1 LVQQP
6 SFLSD
11 TNALDL
17 GFFSSI
23 QSLTLLDALNTLKEL
38 IQSIER
44 AYDGYDVEK
53 LNRVFVTLQSCL
65 MEILKD
71 QGGMRYKIP
80 HMDKEK
86 LQKESELSMALSVDA
101 QLYQSTLEI
110 IADHE
115 SNLDSSLI
123 EEGTKKKR
131 HSRKKP

>member
-1 LVQQP
+1 
-6 SFLSD
+6 
-11 TNALDL
+11 LDL

-71 QGGMRYKIP
+71 QGGMGYKIP
-80 HMDKEK
+80 HMGKEK
-86 LQKESELSMALSVDA
+86 LQKEGELPMALSVDA